1 MREVLGTTIVAV
13 LIAAAGSASAQGAAD
28 KAALVELG
36 DLYVEA
42 MRLDQA
48 KAAYREALKLDKK
61 YGPAEVGLHGRID
74 MAREKFDPVKKSCRA
89 IKRRHKDTAVGE
101 ACEGWFWLAYD
112 RSARAVD
119 EFNLVVEKGDIAVGQ
134 LGLGEA
140 LRRRAEYERAIE
152 AFRLAIGAGAGYLA
166 HLGLG
171 LTLEAKGDTADGLAE
186 LGQAV
191 KLEPASCQAH
201 FHYGRALG
209 RGPLAVAHLR
219 TALAIRPSW
228 ADAYQEL
235 GNVLIANG
243 DFTAAGAAFSGSI
256 EVEGKGTAYLGLGQA
271 LHAQGKSDEAKK
283 QLDKAIE
290 LVPNLVDAYLLLA
303 DIEFDAESPEASL
316 KALENARAVA
326 PGVVRVY
333 VRTGMT
339 FHRLGRYT
347 KAKSFLEQAVAMD
360 PRLSMA
366 HSILGDISCER
377 RLYDAGRKHYDNALA
392 GDLQGLDTA
401 EVRQRQAACVSPH
414 P

>member
-1 MREVLGTTIVAV
+1 MREVLGVTIIAV
-13 LIAAAGSASAQGAAD
+13 LISAAGAAAAQTDLA
-28 KAALVELG
+28 KLVELG

-42 MRLDQA
+42 MRLDAA

-74 MAREKFDPVKKSCRA
+74 MAKAKFDPVKKSCRA
-89 IKRRHKDTAVGE
+89 IKRRHKDSAVGE

-140 LRRRAEYERAIE
+140 LRRRAEYDRAIE
-152 AFRLAIGAGAGYLA
+152 AYRLAIGAGAGYLA

-171 LTLEAKGDTADGLAE
+171 LTLEAKRDTAGALAE
-186 LGQAV
+186 LGHAV
-191 KLEPASCQAH
+191 KLEPASCLAH
-201 FHYGRALG
+201 FHYGRAIG

-219 TALAIRPSW
+219 TALAIRPAW

-235 GNVLIANG
+235 GNALLANG
-243 DFTAAGAAFSGSI
+243 DFAAAEAAFQGSI
-256 EVEGKGTAYLGLGQA
+256 QAEAKGTAHLGLGQA
-271 LHAQGKSDEAKK
+271 LHAQGKTDAAKK
-283 QLDKAIE
+283 QLNKAIE

-303 DIEFDAESPEASL
+303 DILYDAQAPEESL

-326 PGVVRVY
+326 PGVVKVY
-333 VRTGMT
+333 VHTGMT

-347 KAKSFLEQAVAMD
+347 KAKSFLEQAVSMN
-360 PRLSMA
+360 PNLSMA
-366 HSILGDISCER
+366 HAILGDISCER
-377 RLYDAGRKHYDNALA
+377 RLYDSGRKHYDNALA
-392 GDLQGLDTA
+392 GDMEGLDAA
-401 EVRQRQAACVSPH
+401 EVQQRKAACVSPH